1 VEEFGGITTYMSG
14 SPDSKRAILLI
25 ADVFGYAAPNL
36 RNLADKCA
44 AAGYF
49 VVVPDFL
56 HGDPFDHSNPD
67 RTFIDWVNDHPVAGI
82 IAEAKSVIEAL
93 KSKGVS
99 KIGCASFCW
108 SAQAA
113 MGITTPD
120 YIQALVLLHP
130 AFISVDDVLA
140 VKVPIEILGAEN
152 DAVTPQATIKE
163 FEAALKANRKVEYY
177 VKIFPGVA
185 HGWTVRYDTN
195 DKEAVKKAEE
205 AHKDMLNWFAKYLAT
220 SSSSNVGGKAL
231 DFKYTPAPA
240 KGQAMWPTRFEDY
253 GYGDD
258 QILRSR
264 VMMLEANQ
272 RGMKI
277 MLVAIFIVTVFS
289 FLATIIPKL

>member
-1 VEEFGGITTYMSG
+1 MAHPQCCTFAPILNPSYGAGQVEEFGGITTYTSG
-14 SPDSKRAILLI
+14 SSDSKRAILLI
-25 ADVFGYAAPNL
+25 ADVFGYSAPNL

-56 HGDPFDHSNPD
+56 HGDPFDHSGD
-67 RTFIDWVNDHPVAGI
+67 RTFVEWVNDHPVARI
-82 IAEAKSVIEAL
+82 IVEAKLVIEAL
-93 KSKGVS
+93 KS
-99 KIGCASFCW
+99 
-108 SAQAA
+108 QAA
-113 MGITTPD
+113 MGLTTPD

-152 DAVTPQATIKE
+152 DAVTPQATIKQ
-163 FEAALKANRKVEYY
+163 FEAALKANHQVDYY
-177 VKIFPGVA
+177 VKIFPGVE

-195 DKEAVKKAEE
+195 DREAVKKAEE
-205 AHKDMLNWFAKYLAT
+205 AHKDMLNWFT
-220 SSSSNVGGKAL
+220 NNVGGKAL
-231 DFKYTPAPA
+231 DFMYTPTTPG

-258 QILRSR
+258 HQILRSR

-277 MLVAIFIVTVFS
+277 MLAAIFIVCMFS
-289 FLATIIPKL
+289 LLATIIPKL